1 MKKCCV
7 LCGSSEVSAVNEIS
21 VLELKKAYR
30 ASGFDIERDVGE
42 FDKINLYRCNG
53 CDVMYFDPANPGSR
67 EFYEQFQDKDWYY
80 PDEKDEFEL
89 AGKRIKNTDS
99 VLEIGCGAGN
109 FARYTNK
116 EKYVGLE
123 YTEKAVDLARS
134 KGLEIKMQ
142 SIEVFSNENKGCF
155 DVVCFYQV
163 LEHVPD
169 PRGFLNDAI
178 NCLKSGGLLILSVPS
193 EDSFLSFA
201 VNNVLNMPPHHLT
214 RWSDR
219 ALRGLTSRFSLSL
232 VSIQHETLADVHLQ
246 GYLEARVLRLMS
258 PGYWRVSPL
267 IDLSYF
273 YKIKIKLSGIVVRLL
288 THVFKRIAHRPW
300 GHSVTAVYRKES

>member
-1 MKKCCV
+1 M
-7 LCGSSEVSAVNEIS
+7 VNEIS
-21 VLELKKAYR
+21 VSELKKVYR
-30 ASGFDIERDVGE
+30 VSGFDIERDVGD
-42 FDKINLYRCNG
+42 FDKINLYRCNE
-53 CDVMYFDPANPGSR
+53 CDIMYFDPANPGSQ

-80 PDEKDEFEL
+80 PDDKYEFEL
-89 AGKRIKNTDS
+89 AGKLIKKTDS
-99 VLEIGCGAGN
+99 VLEIGCGAGY
-109 FARYTNK
+109 FAKYTNQ

-123 YTEKAVDLARS
+123 YTKKAVNLARS

-142 SIEVFSNENKGCF
+142 SIEAFSNENKEYF

-178 NCLKSGGLLILSVPS
+178 KCLKPGGLLIFSVPS

-219 ALRGLTSRFSLSL
+219 ALRNLTSRFSLST
-232 VSIQHETLADVHLQ
+232 VSIHHEILADVHLK
-246 GYLEARVLRLMS
+246 GYLEACVLRLMS
-258 PGYWRVSPL
+258 PGYWRFSPL

-273 YKIKIKLSGIVVRLL
+273 YKLKIKLSNIVVRLL
-288 THVFKRIAHRPW
+288 THVYKRIAHRPW
-300 GHSVTAVYRKES
+300 GHSVIAVYRKEA